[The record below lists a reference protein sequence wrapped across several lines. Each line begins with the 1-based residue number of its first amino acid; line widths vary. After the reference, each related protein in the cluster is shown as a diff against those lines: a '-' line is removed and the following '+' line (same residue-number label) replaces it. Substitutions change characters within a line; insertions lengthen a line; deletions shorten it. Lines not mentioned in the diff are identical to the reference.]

1 MIWRG
6 SELRGHLSHP
16 TVPGVCT
23 PRSTMIQPLF
33 RAMASALLVFL
44 LLAWPSVHAWE
55 ATTRLTNVPIADEDV
70 ASIIS
75 RALEPTF
82 DATFPPARYSILVHV
97 DAIEMRNG
105 QQVVYLSVGLARRLS
120 GGQHLQQHANI
131 SAALLRPTSEPR
143 EARREAVIQALSE
156 LIATF
161 SKVME
166 DNADRVR

>member
-1 MIWRG
+1 LI
-6 SELRGHLSHP
+6 
-16 TVPGVCT
+16 V
-23 PRSTMIQPLF
+23 
-33 RAMASALLVFL
+33 
-44 LLAWPSVHAWE
+44 
-55 ATTRLTNVPIADEDV
+55 DV
-70 ASIIS
+70 
-75 RALEPTF
+75 
-82 DATFPPARYSILVHV
+82 V
-97 DAIEMRNG
+97 AIEMRNG